1 MKKKKKLEKNMRN
14 FFAPGL
20 RAEPA
25 GPTINWLDATRLFV
39 RCSPVRL
46 IVKSVRINNLF
57 KNVGW
62 TVAEFLL

>member
-1 MKKKKKLEKNMRN
+1 MRN

-39 RCSPVRL
+39 RCSLVRL
-46 IVKSVRINNLF
+46 IVKSVRINNLL
-57 KNVGW
+57 KIVGW
-62 TVAEFLL
+62 AVPKFVLNLS